1 MKVISLIN
9 IHLLKVIFLIVNL
22 LIKVKMH
29 TIYIMVIIIFQVCKR
44 DDFDVLYDSPE
55 YMFNNIGKENER
67 LYVQCM

>member
-1 MKVISLIN
+1 MKFISLIN